1 MKLNNFI
8 HYTNIDLMPGVP
20 LYVYAIKGDHYSV
33 LIDTGISQMNNQII
47 NLCDEVAEIK
57 NVLITHA
64 HADHIGCN
72 RAVKEHTNAEFCA
85 AGAIDWIEDLDIHYK
100 EFCIPSDDLPDS
112 PEQQAEIMGLMDG
125 PVHIDIKLV
134 EATIFRLG
142 KNIELKTLALPG
154 HKLEEV
160 GFLEIHSGTLFMGDV
175 FLALAAPFF
184 HGFQTAAGFRNTLNR
199 IVNMLDSGEVKRI
212 LSAHHPPLE
221 KNDALNIIKK
231 TFEFLDDVENA
242 ALNEAKGITFSN
254 LWKNVCKK
262 LNKQLEFRGYAM
274 LQVQVDELISAGK
287 LYKDDNKIFKR

>member
-33 LIDTGISQMNNQII
+33 LIDTGISQMKNQII
-47 NLCDEVAEIK
+47 NLCDKVDEIK

-134 EATIFRLG
+134 EETIFRLG

-175 FLALAAPFF
+175 FLALAAPF
-184 HGFQTAAGFRNTLNR
+184 
-199 IVNMLDSGEVKRI
+199 
-212 LSAHHPPLE
+212 LSW
-221 KNDALNIIKK
+221 
-231 TFEFLDDVENA
+231 
-242 ALNEAKGITFSN
+242 FSN
-254 LWKNVCKK
+254 RC
-262 LNKQLEFRGYAM
+262 R
-274 LQVQVDELISAGK
+274 I
-287 LYKDDNKIFKR
+287 